1 LGMLVVA
8 VAFAFI
14 AAELTGLQASQIFL
28 AYSPGGLTEMLLL
41 ALAMGQDVAFV
52 SVMHLLRILLVIM
65 GAPLVFGRI
74 GR

>member
-1 LGMLVVA
+1 
-8 VAFAFI
+8 
-14 AAELTGLQASQIFL
+14 
-28 AYSPGGLTEMLLL
+28 
-41 ALAMGQDVAFV
+41 MGQDVAFV